1 MKQRCS
7 KTIIGILLANVIFV
21 VCLGLYLNT
30 YKDNIQQFHQGNYV
44 EANNNNNYFN
54 LDLDNQSIEYYNG
67 EYFTSEIQ
75 VLNDSII
82 VTEIEPFGKCLLTLE
97 NGTQNINL
105 IFEKRNSYAFV
116 TFSFRGNEFVK
127 MEHR

>member
-82 VTEIEPFGKCLLTLE
+82 VTEIEPFGKCFLTLE
-97 NGTQNINL
+97 NGTQNLNL
-105 IFEKRNSYAFV
+105 IFEKRDSYAFV

>member
-1 MKQRCS
+1 M
-7 KTIIGILLANVIFV
+7 IFV
-21 VCLGLYLNT
+21 VCFGLYLNT
-30 YKDNIQQFHQGNYV
+30 YKDNIQQFHRGNYV

-82 VTEIEPFGKCLLTLE
+82 ATEIEPFGKCLLTLE

-105 IFEKRNSYAFV
+105 IFEKRDSYAFV

>member
-1 MKQRCS
+1 MKQRCN
-7 KTIIGILLANVIFV
+7 KTIMGILLVNVIFV
-21 VCLGLYLNT
+21 VCFGLYLNA
-30 YKDNIQQFHQGNYV
+30 YKDNIQQFHRGNYV

-67 EYFTSEIQ
+67 EYFASEIQ
-75 VLNDSII
+75 ILNDSII
-82 VTEIEPFGKCLLTLE
+82 ATEIEPFGKCLLTLE

-105 IFEKRNSYAFV
+105 IFEKRDSYAFV

>member
-30 YKDNIQQFHQGNYV
+30 YKDNIQQFHRGNYV

-82 VTEIEPFGKCLLTLE
+82 VTEIEPFGKCFLTLE
-97 NGTQNINL
+97 NGTQNLNL
-105 IFEKRNSYAFV
+105 IFEKRDSYAFV

>member
-67 EYFTSEIQ
+67 EYFASEIQ